1 MTSYA
6 NTPAGRA
13 AAAADMA
20 ATGTTMGR
28 RPTGPK
34 GPMVQPGVRGG
45 PRSQPIY
52 NRRKSGTPVYGAGPR
67 GPKRG
72 YGPVVDVQDPR
83 MGPRGPK
90 TGANPVYDPP
100 RPMGPR
106 GPRGYGPNDGGPR
119 PIGYGPNDGGPMPM
133 GPRITPVNV
142 TGILGG
148 PKTGVKPYDGKP
160 ANPRVTYGP
169 RGPRGYGPND
179 GGPRPMGPRT
189 PGPKGP
195 MVQPAPRLLTE
206 APISQQAATQQAATQ
221 SVVGTPFNKPS
232 FFKKG
237 GAVKS
242 KAMRGGGL
250 ARKGVGMALAKGGL
264 ARRAGGCAKRGV
276 GRGKIM

>member
-1 MTSYA
+1 MTKYA

-34 GPMVQPGVRGG
+34 GPMVRPGVPSG
-45 PRSQPIY
+45 PSRPI
-52 NRRKSGTPVYGAGPR
+52 SPR
-67 GPKRG
+67 GS
-72 YGPVVDVQDPR
+72 
-83 MGPRGPK
+83 
-90 TGANPVYDPP
+90 
-100 RPMGPR
+100 
-106 GPRGYGPNDGGPR
+106 
-119 PIGYGPNDGGPMPM
+119 
-133 GPRITPVNV
+133 
-142 TGILGG
+142 
-148 PKTGVKPYDGKP
+148 
-160 ANPRVTYGP
+160 
-169 RGPRGYGPND
+169 GPND

-195 MVQPAPRLLTE
+195 MVQPGFPSRPR
-206 APISQQAATQQAATQ
+206 
-221 SVVGTPFNKPS
+221 GTPVAQPLPRIGYGPNDGPVTGGIPAGMTKDEYLGTFTDRKPFDTEGKPS
-232 FFKKG
+232 PMGPRSVAPYDDTPTATRTPSGPGKTKYPLDSNGNYIIPPGTVTQTILGGSLGLKKG

>member
-1 MTSYA
+1 MTKYA
-6 NTPAGRA
+6 NTPEGRA
-13 AAAADMA
+13 AAAAARA
-20 ATGTTMGR
+20 ATGTTMGPAATGTTMGP
-28 RPTGPK
+28 RPSGPK

-119 PIGYGPNDGGPMPM
+119 PKGYGPNDGGM
-133 GPRITPVNV
+133 R
-142 TGILGG
+142 
-148 PKTGVKPYDGKP
+148 PK
-160 ANPRVTYGP
+160 
-169 RGPRGYGPND
+169 GYGPND
-179 GGPRPMGPRT
+179 GGPRPMGPRIT
-189 PGPKGP
+189 PVNVTGMPVFGPKTGIRPADGKPNTLGPRGP
-195 MVQPAPRLLTE
+195 MPSTNVSYMPPRGPMGPLPGTVGS
-206 APISQQAATQQAATQ
+206 AI
-221 SVVGTPFNKPS
+221 GTPFTKPS

-276 GRGKIM
+276 GRGKIT